1 MLLPAADYNVYRG
14 GTRLPAGDGAR
25 PPIGAS
31 PGELRLWMKLHGEL
45 DKEKLAEETR
55 IPARNRT
62 LVLTLTMT
70 LALTLTLN
78 LSLTLALTPT
88 LPLPLTRT
96 LTPTRTRTRPEHH
109 P

>member
-55 IPARNRT
+55 
-62 LVLTLTMT
+62 
-70 LALTLTLN
+70 LALGLGLG
-78 LSLTLALTPT
+78 LGSSSCVRH
-88 LPLPLTRT
+88 PLQD
-96 LTPTRTRTRPEHH
+96 EAC
-109 P
+109 